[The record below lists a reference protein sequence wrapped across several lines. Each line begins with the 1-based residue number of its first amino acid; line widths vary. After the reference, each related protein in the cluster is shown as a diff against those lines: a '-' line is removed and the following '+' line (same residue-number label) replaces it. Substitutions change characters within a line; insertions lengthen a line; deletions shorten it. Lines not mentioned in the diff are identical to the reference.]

1 MKNFNTNIIIGG
13 KLNPSLQKAFDAVT
27 KFASKASNAFKQVNN
42 NSNKLN
48 RSLGQASSSSKG
60 LTTASNNANRLGHSL
75 RNAAREASN
84 MSKNILAVGATA
96 TTALAVKGTV
106 DMVSQASSMEQYRNT
121 LNIVMKDNK
130 KAGETFK
137 WAVDYAN
144 KTPFETADIVD
155 GTVKLQSYGMEAK
168 KVLPYIGDM
177 ASAMGKGMDQ
187 AVEAVA
193 DAQTGELER
202 LKEFG
207 ITKEQIVK
215 QASKKLGKL
224 EVVNNKGQITNQRAF
239 NAALMSLMKERFEG
253 GMEVQAKS
261 FKGVMSTISGVWKSG
276 LAQMAGI
283 SEDGLVI
290 DGSFFDVIKD
300 KALQLSD
307 KLQKLQASGKF
318 EDIQKSL
325 SKFASSAGDAV
336 DKALPKLIDFGDY
349 VLNNAPSLINN
360 IKFIGIAFLTWKAI
374 SFANTAITTISSL
387 ASILSLAK
395 AKYTPLLIAKA
406 KDMALTA
413 GIIGL
418 YTWDAVVKGANA
430 VKTFLLAGAQGALNI
445 VIGIGTGLMSAFGA
459 VMAFLTSPIGL
470 VIAAVALLVGGFI
483 YLWNTSDSV
492 RNAVVNF
499 FSSLKQWGVDAC
511 NTVINVLNKMIDL
524 INKIPFIDIPN
535 IPNVGGGNDKSSK
548 GKVKKY
554 ARGGIISSP
563 HYGLVGEA
571 GPEAIIPLKKN
582 NPRSI
587 QLLNQTSRLLGVNN
601 KQTTTQPFRNLNT
614 VGNKHLVHKPLG
626 VLKERDNSNNKNQA
640 TNNPSNP
647 GINNYYFQPSI
658 NASGSNKT
666 EIKEAMRELFEEFKD
681 FIDDIREENER
692 ININEPEFNI

>member
-27 KFASKASNAFKQVNN
+27 KFASKSSSAFKQVNN
-42 NSNKLN
+42 TSNKLN
-48 RSLGQASSSSKG
+48 RSLNQTSSSSRG
-60 LTTASNNANRLGHSL
+60 LSTASNNANKLTNSL
-75 RNAAREASN
+75 KNATREASN
-84 MSKNILAVGATA
+84 MSKYLVSAGAAA
-96 TTALAVKGTV
+96 TTALAIKGTK
-106 DMVSQASSMEQYRNT
+106 DMIEQASSMEQYRNT
-121 LNIVMKDNK
+121 LNVVMKDNK

-144 KTPFETADIVD
+144 KTPFETSEIVD
-155 GTVKLQSYGMEAK
+155 GTVKLQSYGMEAQ

-177 ASAMGKGMDQ
+177 AAAMGKSMDQ

-215 QASKKLGKL
+215 QANKKLGKM

-239 NAALMSLMKERFEG
+239 NAALMSLMKDRFEG

-276 LAQMAGI
+276 LSQMAGI
-283 SEDGLVI
+283 SEEGLVI

-300 KALQLSD
+300 KAMQLSE
-307 KLQKLQASGKF
+307 KLQELQKSGKF
-318 EDIQKSL
+318 EEIQKSL
-325 SKFASSAGDAV
+325 GEFATSASDAV
-336 DKALPKLIDFGDY
+336 EKALPKIMDFGEY
-349 VLNNAPSLINN
+349 VANNGPQIMNT

-374 SFANTAITTISSL
+374 SFVNTAITTISSL
-387 ASILSLAK
+387 ASMLSLAK
-395 AKYTPLLIAKA
+395 AQYIPLLFAKIQ
-406 KDMALTA
+406 DMALTA

-418 YTWDAVVKGANA
+418 YTWDAIVKGASA

-445 VIGIGTGLMSAFGA
+445 AVGIGTSLMSAFGA

-470 VIAAVALLVGGFI
+470 VILAVGLLVAGFI

-499 FSSLKQWGVDAC
+499 FSTLKQWGVDAC
-511 NTVINVLNKMIDL
+511 NTVIDALNKMIDL
-524 INKIPFIDIPN
+524 INKIPFINIPN
-535 IPNVGGGNDKSSK
+535 IPNVGGGSDKSSK

-554 ARGGIISSP
+554 ARGGIISKA

-571 GPEAIIPLKKN
+571 GPEAIIPLKRN

-587 QLLNQTSRLLGVNN
+587 ELLNQTSRMLGVSNN
-601 KQTTTQPFRNLNT
+601 HQQ
-614 VGNKHLVHKPLG
+614 KPLG
-626 VLKERDNSNNKNQA
+626 ILKARDNSVSKN
-640 TNNPSNP
+640 TVNTKSNY
-647 GINNYYFQPSI
+647 GANNYYFQPSI
-658 NASGSNKT
+658 NASGNKN
-666 EIKEAMRELFEEFKD
+666 EIKEAMREVFEEFKD
-681 FIDDIREENER
+681 FIDNIREENER
-692 ININEPEFNI
+692 ININEPEFSI

>member
-155 GTVKLQSYGMEAK
+155 GTVKLQSYGMEAQ

-318 EDIQKSL
+318 EEIQKSL
-325 SKFASSAGDAV
+325 SKFASSAGDAI
-336 DKALPKLIDFGDY
+336 DKALPKLIGFGDY
-349 VLNNAPSLINN
+349 VANNGYKIMNT

-387 ASILSLAK
+387 ASMLSLAK
-395 AKYTPLLIAKA
+395 TQYIPLLFAKMQ
-406 KDMALTA
+406 DMALTA

-418 YTWDAVVKGANA
+418 YTWDAIVKGASA

>member
-27 KFASKASNAFKQVNN
+27 KFASKSSNAFKQVNN

-48 RSLGQASSSSKG
+48 RSLGQTSSSSKG
-60 LTTASNNANRLGHSL
+60 LSTASNNANRLGNSL
-75 RNAAREASN
+75 KNATREASN
-84 MSKNILAVGATA
+84 MSRHLVAAGAAA
-96 TTALAVKGTV
+96 TTALAIKGTS
-106 DMVSQASSMEQYRNT
+106 DMISQASSMEQYRNT

-155 GTVKLQSYGMEAK
+155 GTVKLQSYGMEAQ

-177 ASAMGKGMDQ
+177 ASAMGKSMDQ

-215 QASKKLGKL
+215 QANKKLGKM
-224 EVVNNKGQITNQRAF
+224 EVVNNKDQITNQRAF
-239 NAALMSLMKERFEG
+239 NDALMSLMKDRFEG

-261 FKGVMSTISGVWKSG
+261 FKGVMSTISGVWKSS
-276 LAQMAGI
+276 LSQMAGI
-283 SEDGLVI
+283 SDEGLVI
-290 DGSFFDVIKD
+290 DGSLFDVIKD
-300 KALQLSD
+300 KALQLSEQ
-307 KLQKLQASGKF
+307 LQKLQASGKF
-318 EDIQKSL
+318 EEIQKSL
-325 SKFASSAGDAV
+325 GRFATSASDAV
-336 DKALPKLIDFGDY
+336 EKALPKIMDFGEY
-349 VLNNAPSLINN
+349 VANNGPQIMNTV
-360 IKFIGIAFLTWKAI
+360 KFIGIAFLTWKAI
-374 SFANTAITTISSL
+374 SFVNTAITTISSL
-387 ASILSLAK
+387 ASMLSLAK
-395 AKYTPLLIAKA
+395 AQYIPLLFAKIQ
-406 KDMALTA
+406 DMALTA

-418 YTWDAVVKGANA
+418 YTWDAIVKGASA

-445 VIGIGTGLMSAFGA
+445 AVGIGTSLMSAFGA

-470 VIAAVALLVGGFI
+470 VIVAVTLLVAGFI

-492 RNAVVNF
+492 RNAVINF
-499 FSSLKQWGVDAC
+499 FSNLKQWGVDAC
-511 NTVINVLNKMIDL
+511 NTVIDALNKMIDL

-571 GPEAIIPLKKN
+571 GPEVIIPLKKN

-587 QLLNQTSRLLGVNN
+587 QLLNQTSRMLGVNN
-601 KQTTTQPFRNLNT
+601 KQVTPQPFKNIDIS
-614 VGNKHLVHKPLG
+614 NKPLVHKPLG
-626 VLKERDNSNNKNQA
+626 VLKARDNSNNKNRA
-640 TNNPSNP
+640 TNNLDNSSAS
-647 GINNYYFQPSI
+647 NYYFQPSI
-658 NASGSNKT
+658 NASGSNKD
-666 EIKEAMRELFEEFKD
+666 EIKEAMRELFEEFKEYVNN
-681 FIDDIREENER
+681 IREDHER
-692 ININEPEFNI
+692 ININEPIFSI

>member
-27 KFASKASNAFKQVNN
+27 KFASKSSNAFKQVNN

-48 RSLGQASSSSKG
+48 RSLGQTSSSSKG
-60 LTTASNNANRLGHSL
+60 LSTASNNANRLGNSL
-75 RNAAREASN
+75 KNATREASN
-84 MSKNILAVGATA
+84 MSRHLVAAGAAA
-96 TTALAVKGTV
+96 TTALAIKGTS
-106 DMVSQASSMEQYRNT
+106 DMISQASSMEQYRNT

-155 GTVKLQSYGMEAK
+155 GTVKLQSYGMEAQ

-177 ASAMGKGMDQ
+177 ASAMGKSMDQ

-215 QASKKLGKL
+215 QANKKLGKM
-224 EVVNNKGQITNQRAF
+224 EVVNNKDQITNQRAF
-239 NAALMSLMKERFEG
+239 NDALMSLMKDRFEG

-261 FKGVMSTISGVWKSG
+261 FKGVMSTISGVWKSS
-276 LAQMAGI
+276 LSQMAGI
-283 SEDGLVI
+283 SDEGLVI
-290 DGSFFDVIKD
+290 DGSLFDVIKD
-300 KALQLSD
+300 KALQLSEQ
-307 KLQKLQASGKF
+307 LQKLQASGKF
-318 EDIQKSL
+318 EEIQKSL
-325 SKFASSAGDAV
+325 GRFATSASDAV
-336 DKALPKLIDFGDY
+336 EKALPKIMDFGEY
-349 VLNNAPSLINN
+349 VANNGPQIMNTV
-360 IKFIGIAFLTWKAI
+360 KFIGIAFLTWKAI
-374 SFANTAITTISSL
+374 SFVNTAITTISSL
-387 ASILSLAK
+387 ASMLSLAK
-395 AKYTPLLIAKA
+395 AQYIPLLFAKIQ
-406 KDMALTA
+406 DMALTA

-418 YTWDAVVKGANA
+418 YTWDAIVKGASA

-445 VIGIGTGLMSAFGA
+445 AVGIGTSLMSAFGA

-470 VIAAVALLVGGFI
+470 VIVAVTLLVAGFI

-492 RNAVVNF
+492 RNAVINF
-499 FSSLKQWGVDAC
+499 FSNLKQWGVDAC
-511 NTVINVLNKMIDL
+511 NTVINALNKMIDL

-571 GPEAIIPLKKN
+571 GPEVIIPLKKN

-587 QLLNQTSRLLGVNN
+587 QLLNQTSRMLGVNN
-601 KQTTTQPFRNLNT
+601 KQITPQPFKNIDIS
-614 VGNKHLVHKPLG
+614 NKPLVHKPLG
-626 VLKERDNSNNKNQA
+626 VLKARDNSNNKNRA
-640 TNNPSNP
+640 TNNLDNSSAS
-647 GINNYYFQPSI
+647 NYYFQPSI
-658 NASGSNKT
+658 NASGSNKD
-666 EIKEAMRELFEEFKD
+666 EIKEAMRELFEEFKEYVNN
-681 FIDDIREENER
+681 IREDHER
-692 ININEPEFNI
+692 ININEPIFSI

>member
-155 GTVKLQSYGMEAK
+155 GTVKLQSYGMEAQ

-224 EVVNNKGQITNQRAF
+224 EIVNNKGQITNQRAF

-318 EDIQKSL
+318 EEIQKSL
-325 SKFASSAGDAV
+325 SKFASSAGDAI
-336 DKALPKLIDFGDY
+336 DKALPKLIGFGDY
-349 VLNNAPSLINN
+349 VANNGPKIMNT

-387 ASILSLAK
+387 ASMLSLAK
-395 AKYTPLLIAKA
+395 TQYIPLLFAKMQ
-406 KDMALTA
+406 DMALTA

-418 YTWDAVVKGANA
+418 YTWDAIVKGASA

-601 KQTTTQPFRNLNT
+601 KQIAPQPFRNLNA
-614 VGNKHLVHKPLG
+614 VSNKPLVPKPLG
-626 VLKERDNSNNKNQA
+626 VLKARDNSNNKTQV
-640 TNNPSNP
+640 TNNPSNSWAS
-647 GINNYYFQPSI
+647 NYYFQPSI
-658 NASGSNKT
+658 NASGSNKA

>member
-155 GTVKLQSYGMEAK
+155 GTVKLQSYGMEAQ

-224 EVVNNKGQITNQRAF
+224 EIVNNKGQITNQRAF

-300 KALQLSD
+300 KAL
-307 KLQKLQASGKF
+307 
-318 EDIQKSL
+318 
-325 SKFASSAGDAV
+325 
-336 DKALPKLIDFGDY
+336 PKLIDFGDY

-387 ASILSLAK
+387 ASMLSLAK
-395 AKYTPLLIAKA
+395 TQYIPLLFAKMQ
-406 KDMALTA
+406 DMALTA

-418 YTWDAVVKGANA
+418 YTWDAIVKGASA

>member
-155 GTVKLQSYGMEAK
+155 GTVKLQSYGMEAQ

-318 EDIQKSL
+318 EEIQKSL
-325 SKFASSAGDAV
+325 SKFASSAGDAI
-336 DKALPKLIDFGDY
+336 DKALPKLIGFGDY
-349 VLNNAPSLINN
+349 VANNGPKIMNT

-387 ASILSLAK
+387 ASMLSLAK
-395 AKYTPLLIAKA
+395 TQYIPLLFAKMQ
-406 KDMALTA
+406 DMALTA

-418 YTWDAVVKGANA
+418 YTWDAIVKGASS

-658 NASGSNKT
+658 NS
-666 EIKEAMRELFEEFKD
+666 
-681 FIDDIREENER
+681 
-692 ININEPEFNI
+692 

>member
-155 GTVKLQSYGMEAK
+155 GTVKLQSYGMEAQ

-224 EVVNNKGQITNQRAF
+224 EIVNNKGQITNQRAF

-325 SKFASSAGDAV
+325 SKFASSAGDAI
-336 DKALPKLIDFGDY
+336 DKALPKLIGFGDY
-349 VLNNAPSLINN
+349 VANNGPKIMNT

-374 SFANTAITTISSL
+374 SFVNTAITTISSL
-387 ASILSLAK
+387 ASMLSLAK
-395 AKYTPLLIAKA
+395 TQYIPLLFAKMQ
-406 KDMALTA
+406 DMALTA

-418 YTWDAVVKGANA
+418 YTWDAIVKGASA

-601 KQTTTQPFRNLNT
+601 KQIAPQPFRNLNA
-614 VGNKHLVHKPLG
+614 VSNKPLVPKPLG
-626 VLKERDNSNNKNQA
+626 VLKARDNSNNKTQV
-640 TNNPSNP
+640 TNNPSNSWAS
-647 GINNYYFQPSI
+647 NYYFQPSI
-658 NASGSNKT
+658 NASGSNKA

>member
-27 KFASKASNAFKQVNN
+27 KFASKASNAFKHVNN
-42 NSNKLN
+42 SSNKLN
-48 RSLGQASSSSKG
+48 RSLGQTSSSSKG
-60 LTTASNNANRLGHSL
+60 LSSATNNANKLKKSL
-75 RNAAREASN
+75 RDVEKEASRV
-84 MSKNILAVGATA
+84 SKALLVAGAVA
-96 TTALAVKGTV
+96 TTALTV

-144 KTPFETADIVD
+144 KTPFETAEIVD

-177 ASAMGKGMDQ
+177 ASAMGKSMDQ

-215 QASKKLGKL
+215 QANKKLGKM
-224 EVVNNKGQITNQRAF
+224 EVVNNKGQITNQRVF
-239 NAALMSLMKERFEG
+239 NAALMSLMKDRFEG

-276 LAQMAGI
+276 LSQMAGI

-290 DGSFFDVIKD
+290 DGSFFDVVKD
-300 KALQLSD
+300 KAMQLSE
-307 KLQKLQASGKF
+307 KLQDLQKSGKF
-318 EDIQKSL
+318 EDLQKSL
-325 SKFASSAGDAV
+325 GKFATDVSDAI
-336 DKALPKLIDFGDY
+336 DDALPKVMEFADY
-349 VLNNAPSLINN
+349 VLNNGPQIMST
-360 IKFIGIAFLTWKAI
+360 IKFIGVSFIAWKAV
-374 SFANTAITTISSL
+374 SFVSGAVDTISGL
-387 ASILSLAK
+387 AGALKLAK
-395 AKYTPLLIAKA
+395 KEYLPLLFAKMQ
-406 KDMALTA
+406 DLGLTA

-418 YTWDAVVKGANA
+418 YAWDAVMKGASA

-445 VIGIGTGLMSAFGA
+445 AMTIGTGLMSAFGA

-470 VIAAVALLVGGFI
+470 VILAVGLLVAGFI

-492 RNAVVNF
+492 RNAVTNF
-499 FSSLKQWGVDAC
+499 FSNLKQWGVDAC
-511 NTVINVLNKMIDL
+511 NTVIDALNKMIDL

-535 IPNVGGGNDKSSK
+535 IPNVGGGSDKSSK

-571 GPEAIIPLKKN
+571 GPEVIIPLKKN

-587 QLLNQTSRLLGVNN
+587 QLLNQTSRMLGVNN
-601 KQTTTQPFRNLNT
+601 KQITPQPFKNIDIS
-614 VGNKHLVHKPLG
+614 NKPLVHKPLG
-626 VLKERDNSNNKNQA
+626 VLKARDNSNNKNRA
-640 TNNPSNP
+640 TNNLDNSS
-647 GINNYYFQPSI
+647 ISNYYFQPSI
-658 NASGSNKT
+658 NASGSNKD
-666 EIKEAMRELFEEFKD
+666 EIKEAMRELFEEFKEYVNN
-681 FIDDIREENER
+681 IREDHER
-692 ININEPEFNI
+692 ININEPIFSI